1 MSLGIVFKGTEG
13 VVLAADSRVTLI
25 ARIPNPASSQPIA
38 VQATFDNASKMLRVK
53 GQEFI
58 GAITSELD
66 L

>member
-13 VVLAADSRVTLI
+13 VVLAADSPGHTNCQD
-25 ARIPNPASSQPIA
+25 PNPASSQPIA